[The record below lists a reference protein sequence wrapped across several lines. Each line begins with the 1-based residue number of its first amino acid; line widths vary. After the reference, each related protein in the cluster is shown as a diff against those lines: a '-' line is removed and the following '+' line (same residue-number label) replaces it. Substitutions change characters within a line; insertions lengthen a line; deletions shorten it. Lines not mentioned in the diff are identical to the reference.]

1 MDVEQASAS
10 IDALIEKRTRK
21 KKDANATEEM
31 WKASERRHQE
41 KRRRENRRLW
51 LEYYEK
57 MNRLHLGIAEEHASR
72 RARLLAETFSP
83 DEGPDTPEVA

>member
-1 MDVEQASAS
+1 MDVDKASAG
-10 IDALIEKRTRK
+10 IDALIEKRSRDK
-21 KKDANATEEM
+21 KRVNEEEDR

-41 KRRRENRRLW
+41 KRRRENRQAW

-72 RARLLAETFSP
+72 RSQLLAEDYQGL
-83 DEGPDTPEVA
+83 DEGTGEEVG